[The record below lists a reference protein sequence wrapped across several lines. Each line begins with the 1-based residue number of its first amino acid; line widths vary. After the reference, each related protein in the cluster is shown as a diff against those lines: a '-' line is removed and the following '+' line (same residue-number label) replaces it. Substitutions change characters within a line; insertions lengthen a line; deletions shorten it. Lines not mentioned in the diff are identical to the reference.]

1 MSIATQEQQQDE
13 TTAGGQ
19 VEDRLDGRRV
29 WVAGRWITVGSAS
42 SGVVVD
48 TTGQAFARN
57 SLIVPPEVGDR
68 VRVVTTDGAAL
79 DGYWLGQ
86 TELPAGEGPVIEA
99 TVFTTQGAIET
110 RRASI
115 TTLLDESSCRVEGEP
130 NPETVR
136 LLVGQLAYVGEAARK
151 ADERFQARIDSIVEE
166 AHQEARDRD
175 WCSEF
180 DDFMER
186 MGLPRR
192 MHEYELRVQVP
203 ATVWVTVEA
212 ESLEDAKNQVDS
224 EMVWDR
230 LQRSDLDMS
239 EADIEEA

>member
-1 MSIATQEQQQDE
+1 MSKNR
-13 TTAGGQ
+13 GQ
-19 VEDRLDGRRV
+19 
-29 WVAGRWITVGSAS
+29 AP
-42 SGVVVD
+42 
-48 TTGQAFARN
+48 AFARRD
-57 SLIVPPEVGDR
+57 LIVPPQVGDR

-175 WCSEF
+175 WCTEF

-186 MGLPRR
+186 MGLPRKR
-192 MHEYELRVQVP
+192 AIFNRCNEVGPVRQGRPNQVP
-203 ATVWVTVEA
+203 
-212 ESLEDAKNQVDS
+212 LRKGG
-224 EMVWDR
+224 
-230 LQRSDLDMS
+230 
-239 EADIEEA
+239 